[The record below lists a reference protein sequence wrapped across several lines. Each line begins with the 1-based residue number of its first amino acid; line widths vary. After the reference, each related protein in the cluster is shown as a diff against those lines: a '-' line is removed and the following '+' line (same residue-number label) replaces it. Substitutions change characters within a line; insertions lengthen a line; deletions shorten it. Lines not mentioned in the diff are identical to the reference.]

1 MSALTE
7 AFRELCAVTRPRP
20 DQSEDGLTAMA
31 SRLFKVLGE
40 YPEAIAITAL
50 DQWPR
55 QSDWFPTEK
64 ELRGLLEQLAS
75 AAAIDAAS
83 RGQAPD
89 GSYLYP
95 IGRTLA
101 FVERAKRLYG
111 EDYCKSWLA
120 GGITCIFTDDKI
132 FTAGVGCERLH
143 HDLGA
148 AAREAGVE
156 IFTSAAASKMLAQH
170 CETRGLRFEAKKG
183 RAR

>member
-1 MSALTE
+1 VTKLAE
-7 AFRELCAVTRPRP
+7 AFKELCAVCRVRP
-20 DQSEDGLTAMA
+20 DLAAGGIEDAGR
-31 SRLFKVLGE
+31 RLWRVLGE
-40 YPEAIAITAL
+40 YPEAVALEAL

-64 ELRGLLEQLAS
+64 ELRGLLDQLAS
-75 AAAIDAAS
+75 AAAIEAAQ
-83 RGQAPD
+83 RGEAPD

-95 IGRTLA
+95 VGRTLA

-132 FTAGVGCERLH
+132 FTTGVGFERLH

-156 IFTSAAASKMLAQH
+156 IFSSAAASAMLAQH
-170 CETRGLRFEAKKG
+170 CDTRGLKFEPKKG